1 MRIAVRVT
9 KARTDGTLVF
19 DGPERF
25 ASEHSRREVTQ
36 RNREERGDESRF
48 DLALR
53 GVGER
58 GPRRGERARGVRDV
72 VGEALMGV
80 DATTAL

>member
-1 MRIAVRVT
+1 VVT
-9 KARTDGTLVF
+9 KARTDVPLVF

-48 DLALR
+48 DSPSRRRRAS
-53 GVGER
+53 
-58 GPRRGERARGVRDV
+58 PRRGERARGVRDV